1 VTEEEL
7 RKHLRSSSLSLSLS
21 PFFPLF
27 QAQVSEMAVAVAA
40 AVVLRLLFLF
50 SVIVC
55 CTNGDLTTLETERLS
70 LLSPSPSLAPP
81 AAPTTPTASAIPSLP
96 SVVSVSPLLAPA
108 PVPVLSPS
116 LSPAPAPAPSAP
128 LFPPCKG
135 IDLLYQVSAVQKI
148 FPYLNGTPQLQ
159 PYSFAATATITNMG
173 FSEVQNWAMGIHFQH
188 NEVT

>member
-1 VTEEEL
+1 
-7 RKHLRSSSLSLSLS
+7 
-21 PFFPLF
+21 
-27 QAQVSEMAVAVAA
+27 MAVAVAA
-40 AVVLRLLFLF
+40 AVVLGLLFLF

-81 AAPTTPTASAIPSLP
+81 AAPTTTPTASAIPSLP

-116 LSPAPAPAPSAP
+116 LSPGLAPAPAPAPSAP

>member
-1 VTEEEL
+1 
-7 RKHLRSSSLSLSLS
+7 
-21 PFFPLF
+21 
-27 QAQVSEMAVAVAA
+27 MAVALAA

-50 SVIVC
+50 SVIIC
-55 CTNGDLTTLETERLS
+55 CANGDLTTLETERLS

-116 LSPAPAPAPSAP
+116 LSPGLAPAPAPAPSAP

>member
-1 VTEEEL
+1 
-7 RKHLRSSSLSLSLS
+7 
-21 PFFPLF
+21 
-27 QAQVSEMAVAVAA
+27 MAVAVVA
-40 AVVLRLLFLF
+40 AVLLRLLFLF

-96 SVVSVSPLLAPA
+96 SVVPVSPLLAPA

-116 LSPAPAPAPSAP
+116 LSPGLAPAPAPAPSAP

-148 FPYLNGTPQLQ
+148 FPYLNGTPELQ

-173 FSEVQNWAMGIHFQH
+173 FSEVQNWAMGIQFQH